1 MEIKTITG
9 KEMRILHYG
18 KKSIR
23 NVMFSSK
30 HNDLSLKQRNK
41 NARYIKE
48 IRRDL
53 SRLIKL
59 GEEYC
64 LICPM

>member
-1 MEIKTITG
+1 MEIKTITER
-9 KEMRILHYG
+9 EMRILHFG

-59 GEEYC
+59 KEEYC

>member
-1 MEIKTITG
+1 MEIKTITER
-9 KEMRILHYG
+9 EMRILHFG

-30 HNDLSLKQRNK
+30 HNDLSLNQRNK

-59 GEEYC
+59 KEEYC

>member
-1 MEIKTITG
+1 MEIKTITER
-9 KEMRILHYG
+9 EMRILHFG

-30 HNDLSLKQRNK
+30 HNDLSLNQRNK
-41 NARYIKE
+41 NARYIKQ

-59 GEEYC
+59 KEEYC